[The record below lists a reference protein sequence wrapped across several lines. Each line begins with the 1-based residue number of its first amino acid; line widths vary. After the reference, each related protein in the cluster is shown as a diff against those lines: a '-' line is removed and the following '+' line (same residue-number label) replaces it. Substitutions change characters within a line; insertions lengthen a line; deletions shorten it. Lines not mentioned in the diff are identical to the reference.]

1 MDSSGTSSNDSSSG
15 DNDDDTHGFRG
26 ECIQSI
32 QQQTHS
38 ASPSASS
45 AGSLLPPSGYLSSRT
60 SRPPLFESLSQQLP
74 IPSSGS
80 IELVPRPDSPLLSV
94 HVPPGGGG
102 LHDSP
107 FACYRRRSIHHP
119 YSHDRS
125 PFMPSSISTF
135 SNNRLHAT
143 RPTSVPTIGGATTH
157 RTSLSLCM
165 NLDDSEATPSDASSG
180 TQSYPRGA
188 GLGESVSGG
197 SDIDSPM
204 SIGSAEDTHT
214 VRRLQPRRQTSCAL
228 FHQTPPNPTGGIAV
242 RRMSLDFDSDHRH
255 LISPSTP
262 VRKGIH
268 RVLDDLKKEARPFE
282 SEIEHE
288 RATNIE
294 VGKIFSDPL
303 SPIHSVGTT
312 SLNIPGSPV
321 LLEVESP
328 AFAPRTPIPAAQ
340 LKDPLVYY
348 SHTSKLNPES
358 NFLSRR
364 EASASPSSPMLI
376 STRNKR
382 KLSTTDFVVDRIDVT
397 RSGKRSYRRLPSSP
411 RTLPSPRPLS
421 SPSSSSMGPLGPS
434 QALMSRPRSGS
445 GSSVSSMSSMVSDRP
460 QGTSAAAFMM
470 MNLDRSGSAI
480 STTSSGYGGVGG
492 SGSHHGGS
500 GSSQHPPHSGAGSGG
515 DSGSVVSSPDA
526 YHRHMGNAL
535 PNSLHPGVIPVNSH
549 GSTYPGSQLLN
560 LSGPG
565 TDFSRMSLADENGDK

>member
-1 MDSSGTSSNDSSSG
+1 
-15 DNDDDTHGFRG
+15 
-26 ECIQSI
+26 
-32 QQQTHS
+32 
-38 ASPSASS
+38 
-45 AGSLLPPSGYLSSRT
+45 
-60 SRPPLFESLSQQLP
+60 
-74 IPSSGS
+74 
-80 IELVPRPDSPLLSV
+80 
-94 HVPPGGGG
+94 
-102 LHDSP
+102 
-107 FACYRRRSIHHP
+107 
-119 YSHDRS
+119 
-125 PFMPSSISTF
+125 
-135 SNNRLHAT
+135 
-143 RPTSVPTIGGATTH
+143 
-157 RTSLSLCM
+157 M

-348 SHTSKLNPES
+348 SHTSKLNPE
-358 NFLSRR
+358 
-364 EASASPSSPMLI
+364 I
-376 STRNKR
+376 
-382 KLSTTDFVVDRIDVT
+382 STTDFVVDRIDVT